1 MYVPA
6 MLCSLSV
13 VAATIGSVVLR
24 TESMTY
30 LPGYMSTAA
39 MMKLSW
45 GMLNSAFLPSMTSIT
60 VIFTP
65 LESFGLTMRPV
76 FAEGSQNNL

>member
-13 VAATIGSVVLR
+13 VAAMIGSVELR

-30 LPGYMSTAA
+30 LPGYISTAA

-45 GMLNSAFLPSMTSIT
+45 GMLNSAFLSSMTSIT

-65 LESFGLTMRPV
+65 FDSFGFTMRPV
-76 FAEGSQNNL
+76 LAEGSQNSL